1 MRHDMDTSF
10 ALAVTRRSFLGT
22 AGAGA
27 IAAAVPSILRA
38 QDVNWRLECTLI
50 TGGAPYRPAFSSM
63 FLDPMFLQIQVGPN
77 DLGVSNSPTVNTR
90 KAAAAGGRGGGSGGG
105 RGDSVESAARGPD
118 SPGVAAAPEPGKP
131 APSPTPLSP
140 IANAPG
146 ERSAVP
152 PDMPIIPS
160 VGIPMGVNTLTRPS
174 PSVVLLNDQT
184 EWIASSRRSIE
195 SAFNAN
201 DELLGIVVFH
211 NALGDNQTWP
221 LWYQEITGGLLVQNE
236 QNGLKKTTITRSASF
251 EVHPVGN
258 HPIVQDV
265 PKFQVTGEDAYKG
278 MWQSPKITPLLE
290 ATGASTDRVVAWI
303 GPNPSK
309 GRVVVIQP
317 GTSSE
322 TLRHPAFH
330 KLVRNTIL
338 WAGYRLE

>member
-1 MRHDMDTSF
+1 MRHDMDISF
-10 ALAVTRRSFLGT
+10 ALAVTRRHFLGT
-22 AGAGA
+22 AGAA
-27 IAAAVPSILRA
+27 AVAAAVPSVLRA
-38 QDVNWRLECTLI
+38 QDINWRLECTFI
-50 TGGAPYRPAFSSM
+50 SGGAPYRPALPAM

-77 DLGVSNSPTVNTR
+77 DLGVSNSPTISTR
-90 KAAAAGGRGGGSGGG
+90 KADAVGGRRGGGAGRDGGAESSFSGT
-105 RGDSVESAARGPD
+105 D
-118 SPGVAAAPEPGKP
+118 SPGVAAAPQPGKP
-131 APSPTPLSP
+131 APPPGP
-140 IANAPG
+140 IAAIANAPLNA
-146 ERSAVP
+146 SPVP

-160 VGIPMGVNTLTRPS
+160 VGIRTGISTLTRPS
-174 PSVVLLNDQT
+174 VSVVLLNDQS
-184 EWIASSRRSIE
+184 EWIANSRRSIE
-195 SAFNAN
+195 HAFTTN

-236 QNGLKKTTITRSASF
+236 HNGMKKTTVTRNASF

-265 PKFQVTGEDAYKG
+265 PTFQVTGEEAYKG

-290 ATGASTDRVVAWI
+290 TGGPTSDRVVAWI

-322 TLRHPAFH
+322 TFRHPAFH
-330 KLVRNTIL
+330 KLVRNSIL
-338 WAGYRLE
+338 WAGYRLG

>member
-1 MRHDMDTSF
+1 
-10 ALAVTRRSFLGT
+10 
-22 AGAGA
+22 
-27 IAAAVPSILRA
+27 
-38 QDVNWRLECTLI
+38 
-50 TGGAPYRPAFSSM
+50 M

-77 DLGVSNSPTVNTR
+77 DLGVSNSPTINTR
-90 KAAAAGGRGGGSGGG
+90 KASASGGGRGGGGAS
-105 RGDSVESAARGPD
+105 GPD

-131 APSPTPLSP
+131 APPPSP
-140 IANAPG
+140 IGAIANGPLNA
-146 ERSAVP
+146 SSVP

-160 VGIPMGVNTLTRPS
+160 VGIRTGISTLTRPS
-174 PSVVLLNDQT
+174 TSVVLLNDQS
-184 EWIASSRRSIE
+184 EWIASSRRSVE
-195 SAFNAN
+195 SAFATN

-236 QNGLKKTTITRSASF
+236 QNGLKKTTITRNASF

-265 PKFQVTGEDAYKG
+265 PPFQVTGEEAYKG
-278 MWQSPKITPLLE
+278 MWQSPRITPLLE
-290 ATGASTDRVVAWI
+290 TAGSVSDRVVAWV

-330 KLVRNTIL
+330 KLVRNSIL

>member
-1 MRHDMDTSF
+1 MRLDMNTSF
-10 ALAVTRRSFLGT
+10 ALAVTRRRFLGT
-22 AGAGA
+22 AGT
-27 IAAAVPSILRA
+27 AAVATAIPSGLRA
-38 QDVNWRLECTLI
+38 QDINWRLECAFI
-50 TGGAPYRPAFSSM
+50 SGGAPYRPALPAM

-77 DLGVSNSPTVNTR
+77 DLGVSNSPTISTR
-90 KAAAAGGRGGGSGGG
+90 KASAAGGRGGTGAG
-105 RGDSVESAARGPD
+105 RGGANDGPTSGPD

-131 APSPTPLSP
+131 APPPSP
-140 IANAPG
+140 IGAIANGPLNA
-146 ERSAVP
+146 SSVP

-160 VGIPMGVNTLTRPS
+160 VGIRTGISTLTRAS
-174 PSVVLLNDQT
+174 ASVVLLNDQS
-184 EWIASSRRSIE
+184 EWIANSRRSVE
-195 SAFNAN
+195 SAFATS

-221 LWYQEITGGLLVQNE
+221 LWYQEITGGLLVQKE
-236 QNGLKKTTITRSASF
+236 QNGLKKTTITRNASF

-265 PKFQVTGEDAYKG
+265 PTFQVTGEEAYKG
-278 MWQSPKITPLLE
+278 MWQSPRITPLLE
-290 ATGASTDRVVAWI
+290 TAGPVSDRVVAWV

-330 KLVRNTIL
+330 KLVRNSIL